1 MARYHP
7 RLPTPLPALFPGL
20 AVLGLVAVGGIA
32 IVPIAALAA
41 WVGNDSNHGNTFT
54 TAAYFPTASLS
65 PTSGP
70 VGTVVTISGS
80 GFPANATITATF
92 AGVAVTLSGTTTT
105 TASGGIP
112 TSAPPTFT
120 VPATAPGSLAGAHAV
135 VVTAGGYPAP
145 SVSFTVTPSISLNP
159 TGGTKGSSI
168 TITGNGFAAN
178 SKLTVT
184 FNGTS
189 TAWTSNGGAET
200 TNANGAIPANAT
212 INAGSEG
219 AGSYTVKVTDAAG
232 NSASAT
238 YSLSN

>member
-1 MARYHP
+1 
-7 RLPTPLPALFPGL
+7 
-20 AVLGLVAVGGIA
+20 VLGLVAVSGVA
-32 IVPIAALAA
+32 IIPIAVLAA
-41 WVGNDSNHGNTFT
+41 WGASDSNHGNTFT
-54 TAAYFPTASLS
+54 TAAYFPTVSLS

-80 GFPANATITATF
+80 GFPDNATITATL

-112 TSAPPTFT
+112 TSTPPTFT
-120 VPATAPGSLAGAHAV
+120 IPSTAPGSLAGTQLV
-135 VVTAGGYPAP
+135 VVTAGGQSAPA
-145 SVSFTVTPSISLNP
+145 VTFTVVPSITLNP
-159 TGGTKGSSI
+159 TSGKKGSSI

-178 SKLTVT
+178 STLTVT

-189 TAWTSNGGAET
+189 TPWTSNGGNET
-200 TNANGAIPANAT
+200 TNANGVIPANAA
-212 INAGSEG
+212 INSGTEG
-219 AGSYTVKVTDAAG
+219 AGSYTVTVTDAAG